1 MLFSFR
7 DGKHRQ
13 ICELRDHGRFG
24 VEAQFL
30 IDMQAPSPVLVAVA
44 LKRKAIIQ
52 WTTLRTRIAAVA
64 YIMGAATLGALA
76 HYQPFDVVI
85 MNGEVIGPTHP
96 AYEVALVA
104 APVFA
109 AVPFAIGWVAERRAR
124 TVGADALRA
133 TPMDSGGTS

>member
-1 MLFSFR
+1 
-7 DGKHRQ
+7 
-13 ICELRDHGRFG
+13 
-24 VEAQFL
+24 
-30 IDMQAPSPVLVAVA
+30 
-44 LKRKAIIQ
+44 
-52 WTTLRTRIAAVA
+52 
-64 YIMGAATLGALA
+64 MGAATLGALA

-104 APVFA
+104 ALVFA